1 MRYVHLD
8 PGVLHRGELILVN
21 RDHPLKQEP
30 GPSQRTELAPGCQLN
45 RQAAAMLGA
54 LLGET
59 GPGISLVSGWRSLDE
74 QQQIFRDSLRKHGE
88 KFTRQYVAVPGY
100 SEHQTGLAIDLGEDK
115 PNLDFLRPDFPD
127 RGPCAAFLRRKAEF
141 GFILR
146 YPAGKESVT
155 GIAYEPWHFRYVGR
169 PHAWEMER
177 LGLTL
182 EEYTGYLR
190 GFSQE
195 APLRIALP
203 AQESQPEVPAGTFP
217 IKETYEIWFV
227 PAKRGES
234 LAVALPDG
242 RGAVLSGNNVD
253 GVIVTCPEVRA

>member
-8 PGVLHRGELILVN
+8 SGVLHRGELILVN

-30 GPSQRTELAPGCQLN
+30 GPSQRAELAPGCELT
-45 RQAAAMLGA
+45 RQAASMLKP
-54 LLGET
+54 LLAET
-59 GPGISLVSGWRSLDE
+59 GPGIALVSGWRSFDE
-74 QQQIFRDSLRKHGE
+74 QQQIFRDSLRAHGE
-88 KFTRQYVAVPGY
+88 KFTRQYVAVPGC
-100 SEHQTGLAIDLGEDK
+100 SEHQTGLAIDLGEDR
-115 PNLDFLRPDFPD
+115 PGLDFLRPDFPD

-155 GIAYEPWHFRYVGR
+155 GIASEPWHFRYVGR

-182 EEYTGYLR
+182 EEYVDYLR
-190 GFSQE
+190 GFSQT
-195 APLRIALP
+195 APLHVTLPALEHQVEVPFGALP
-203 AQESQPEVPAGTFP
+203 R
-217 IKETYEIWFV
+217 KETCEIWFV
-227 PAKRGES
+227 PAKRGEP
-234 LAVALPDG
+234 LTITLPDG

-253 GVIVTCPEVRA
+253 GVIVTCPEVTA

>member
-30 GPSQRTELAPGCQLN
+30 GPSQRTELSPGCGMIH
-45 RQAAAMLGA
+45 QAAAMLRA
-54 LLGET
+54 LLEET
-59 GPGISLVSGWRSLDE
+59 GPGIALVSGWRSFNE
-74 QQQIFRDSLRKHGE
+74 QQQIFRDSIREHGE
-88 KFTRQYVAVPGY
+88 KFTRQYVAVPGR
-100 SEHQTGLAIDLGEDK
+100 SEHQTGLAIDLGEDQ
-115 PNLDFLRPDFPD
+115 PGLDFLRPDFPD
-127 RGPCAAFLRRKAEF
+127 RGACAVFLRRKAEF

-155 GIAYEPWHFRYVGR
+155 GIASEPWHFRYVGR
-169 PHAWEMER
+169 PHAFEMER

-182 EEYTGYLR
+182 EEYTAYLR
-190 GFSQE
+190 GFTQKS
-195 APLRIALP
+195 PLRVELSAP
-203 AQESQPEVPAGTFP
+203 ARRSEVPLGTGPF
-217 IKETYEIWFV
+217 KEKYDVWFI

-234 LAVALPDG
+234 LIAALPDG

-253 GVIVTCPEVRA
+253 GVIVTCPEAAS